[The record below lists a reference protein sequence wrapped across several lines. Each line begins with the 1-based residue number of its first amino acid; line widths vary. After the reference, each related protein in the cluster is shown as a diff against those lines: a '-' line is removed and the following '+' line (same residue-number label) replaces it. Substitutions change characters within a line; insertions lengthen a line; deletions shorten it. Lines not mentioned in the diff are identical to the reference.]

1 MAEENEALFKEIE
14 EEVRQ
19 DQANQWWQSYKK
31 FIIVGAFSIVA
42 SVAGY
47 QGWKSFII
55 SESLRRGEAFESAQT
70 LMKAGQADKA
80 VLALIAI
87 SEETNDGYSK
97 LSLFKE
103 ASAALKKNNVN
114 KAIAI
119 YRNLSNDEDLA
130 KYYQDLATI
139 LGAMQQMEKNIQPR
153 DLVDK
158 AAMLN
163 NQINPWRHSAREIL
177 ALTSLK
183 EGNLEKAKQF
193 LNELKNDITTPQG
206 IASRGRIILEGI
218 IEK

>member
-103 ASAALKKNNVN
+103 ASAALKKNEVN
-114 KAIAI
+114 QAISI
-119 YRNLSNDEDLA
+119 YRNLSNDQDLA
-130 KYYQDLATI
+130 KLYQDLAII
-139 LGAMQQMEKNIQPR
+139 LGAMQQIERDIQPK

-158 AAMLN
+158 VTKLN
-163 NQINPWRHSAREIL
+163 NQSDPWRHSAREIL
-177 ALTSLK
+177 ALASLK
-183 EGNLEKAKQF
+183 NGNIEKAKQF
-193 LNELKNDITTPQG
+193 LNELKNDVTTPQG
-206 IASRGRIILEGI
+206 IASRGKIILESI
-218 IEK
+218 IQK

>member
-1 MAEENEALFKEIE
+1 
-14 EEVRQ
+14 
-19 DQANQWWQSYKK
+19 
-31 FIIVGAFSIVA
+31 
-42 SVAGY
+42 
-47 QGWKSFII
+47 
-55 SESLRRGEAFESAQT
+55 
-70 LMKAGQADKA
+70 MKAGQADKA